1 VKGIAWEVMLTIDRI
16 IEAPPSAVW
25 RLLIDLD
32 AWPRWGPPIRRAELD
47 GPQESLEL
55 HATGTVYTWLPV
67 GLPFVITEFEPQR
80 SWAWSVAGIE
90 ATRHQV
96 EPVDGGARASIAVP
110 WWSAAYL
117 SVCAVALRRIER
129 MAT

>member
-1 VKGIAWEVMLTIDRI
+1 MLTVDRVIDT
-16 IEAPPSAVW
+16 PPSVVW
-25 RLLIDLD
+25 QLFIDLA
-32 AWPRWGPPIRRAELD
+32 AWPRWGPTVRRAQLD
-47 GPQESLEL
+47 SPHEALEL

-80 SWAWSVAGIE
+80 SWAWSVAGID

-96 EPVDGGARASIAVP
+96 TPVNGGARASIAVP

-129 MAT
+129 MAAALGG